1 MHVTV
6 ARVHDN
12 LFDGEAFKV
21 SVPTTGGE
29 IGILPHH
36 EPLVATVK
44 KGRLVVSHQNG
55 EEVFDVESGVVEVSN
70 NQVTVIL

>member
-6 ARVHDN
+6 ARVHEN
-12 LFDGEAFKV
+12 LFDGEASKV
-21 SVPTTGGE
+21 RVPTTGGD

-36 EPLVATVK
+36 EPLVATLK
-44 KGRLVVSHQNG
+44 KGRLVVLHDKG
-55 EEVFDVESGVVEVSN
+55 EEAYDVESGVVEVSN

>member
-6 ARVHDN
+6 ARVHEN
-12 LFDGEAFKV
+12 LFDGEATKV
-21 SVPTTGGE
+21 NVPTTGGD

-36 EPLVATVK
+36 EPLVATIK
-44 KGRLVVSHQNG
+44 NGSLVISHEKG
-55 EEVFDVESGVVEVSN
+55 EEVFNVESGVVEVSN

>member
-6 ARVHDN
+6 ARVHEN
-12 LFDGEAFKV
+12 LFDGEATKV
-21 SVPTTGGE
+21 NIPTTGGD

-36 EPLVATVK
+36 EPLVATLK
-44 KGRLVVSHQNG
+44 KGKLVVQHEKG
-55 EEVFDVESGVVEVSN
+55 EEAYEVESGVVEVSN